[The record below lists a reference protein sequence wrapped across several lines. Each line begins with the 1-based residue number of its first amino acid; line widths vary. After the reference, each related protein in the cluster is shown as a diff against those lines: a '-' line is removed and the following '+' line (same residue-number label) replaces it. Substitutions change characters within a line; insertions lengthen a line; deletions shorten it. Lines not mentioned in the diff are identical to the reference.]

1 MAGTKTNV
9 QKSPS
14 VNTGVNLYPRYQA
27 PQDMSYMKMYTA
39 ANPSAMALPSATEDF
54 MDMLIQSQLQSRA
67 EYLPKAA
74 QLRLEEEMRMAE
86 ELERQRQIE
95 DMEEAQVAQ
104 NLTKAG
110 MAGMQL
116 LKDTGAGGYI
126 MENAPRIIGAIPEA
140 VGQAGGMVRNALGM
154 ESEPMM
160 QPTPMMEQTPLMESE
175 PMPSAPSGGTEEIA
189 PGVSQEV
196 AAQSATPIEGEMTAP
211 EAAVNLPGSQPMT
224 PEQVSNE
231 ALRYKDIIL
240 KTQKAAELAK
250 YHAELAKYHGEE
262 GNEGLAMAYM
272 KQFQEGLEA
281 LPSRE
286 ANLTKGYYNSMMSNP
301 YIYDASGNIS
311 LNPTVP
317 YSTGLAPQFTAKT
330 EDEIMSGGDGGVSSG
345 WGGTGIKAVGFLQGL
360 DKIIRQGDTSPQ
372 SILGTT
378 VSGANLGYDLLGKA
392 GAIDP
397 KSTLGQGV
405 GGALAAVNV
414 LPQAYTTY
422 ENFASGDIGKGIGSG
437 LQTGLAATTAL
448 SQIAPQV
455 LKNTVVGAALPYA
468 QQAAL
473 QHGIRVLGQT
483 ALGMGLKALGGN
495 NPSNELYKLGNV
507 IDYQTGAKNAEG
519 LPFRGLREM
528 GVISKNDERILNY
541 IFNPV
546 GVVLDFLGTWI
557 CTATKKHSKL
567 SAEEEAVMEEL
578 ANYAHA
584 NHKGWMMAYLIHG
597 QKLTNAIEE
606 REENLKEFYDN
617 VREILVKPVVSVF
630 KDNPEQAFQIYFL
643 VVKLLCAKY
652 MPDFE
657 VKEETDGDR

>member
-1 MAGTKTNV
+1 
-9 QKSPS
+9 
-14 VNTGVNLYPRYQA
+14 
-27 PQDMSYMKMYTA
+27 
-39 ANPSAMALPSATEDF
+39 
-54 MDMLIQSQLQSRA
+54 
-67 EYLPKAA
+67 
-74 QLRLEEEMRMAE
+74 
-86 ELERQRQIE
+86 
-95 DMEEAQVAQ
+95 
-104 NLTKAG
+104 
-110 MAGMQL
+110 
-116 LKDTGAGGYI
+116 
-126 MENAPRIIGAIPEA
+126 
-140 VGQAGGMVRNALGM
+140 
-154 ESEPMM
+154 
-160 QPTPMMEQTPLMESE
+160 
-175 PMPSAPSGGTEEIA
+175 
-189 PGVSQEV
+189 
-196 AAQSATPIEGEMTAP
+196 
-211 EAAVNLPGSQPMT
+211 
-224 PEQVSNE
+224 
-231 ALRYKDIIL
+231 
-240 KTQKAAELAK
+240 
-250 YHAELAKYHGEE
+250 
-262 GNEGLAMAYM
+262 
-272 KQFQEGLEA
+272 
-281 LPSRE
+281 
-286 ANLTKGYYNSMMSNP
+286 
-301 YIYDASGNIS
+301 
-311 LNPTVP
+311 
-317 YSTGLAPQFTAKT
+317 
-330 EDEIMSGGDGGVSSG
+330 
-345 WGGTGIKAVGFLQGL
+345 
-360 DKIIRQGDTSPQ
+360 
-372 SILGTT
+372 LGTT

-397 KSTLGQGV
+397 TSTLGQGV

-437 LQTGLAATTAL
+437 LQTGMAA
-448 SQIAPQV
+448 
-455 LKNTVVGAALPYA
+455 VGALQAAAPSVASSLIPTAVSSAIPYA
-468 QQAAL
+468 AY
-473 QHGIRVLGQT
+473 HGIRVLGQT

-507 IDYQTGAKNAEG
+507 IDYQTGAKNVEG

>member
-231 ALRYKDIIL
+231 ALRYKDIML
-240 KTQKAAELAK
+240 KTQKA
-250 YHAELAKYHGEE
+250 AELAKYHGEE
-262 GNEGLAMAYM
+262 GNEGCAMAYM

-345 WGGTGIKAVGFLQGL
+345 WGGTGTKAVGFLQGL

-397 KSTLGQGV
+397 TSTLGQGV

-455 LKNTVVGAALPYA
+455 LTNTVVGAALPYA

-519 LPFRGLREM
+519 LLFAGLREM

-557 CTATKKHSKL
+557 CTATKKHSEL
-567 SAEEEAVMEEL
+567 YAEEEAVMEEL

>member
-110 MAGMQL
+110 MAGIQL

-160 QPTPMMEQTPLMESE
+160 QPTPMMEQTPLMEST

-189 PGVSQEV
+189 PGISQEV

-231 ALRYKDIIL
+231 ALRFKDLML

-250 YHAELAKYHGEE
+250 YHGELAKYHGEE
-262 GNEGLAMAYM
+262 GNEGLAMGNEGLAMAYM

-281 LPSRE
+281 LHSRG

-345 WGGTGIKAVGFLQGL
+345 WGGTGTKAVGFLQGL

-397 KSTLGQGV
+397 TSTLGQGV

-414 LPQAYTTY
+414 LPAAYNTY
-422 ENFASGDIGKGIGSG
+422 ENFASGDIGKGIVSG
-437 LQTGLAATTAL
+437 LQTGMAAVGALQAAAPSVASSLIPTAVTDAVSSAIPYATAL
-448 SQIAPQV
+448 
-455 LKNTVVGAALPYA
+455 GALR
-468 QQAAL
+468 L
-473 QHGIRVLGQT
+473 S
-483 ALGMGLKALGGN
+483 GMGLKALGGN

-507 IDYQTGAKNAEG
+507 IDY
-519 LPFRGLREM
+519 
-528 GVISKNDERILNY
+528 
-541 IFNPV
+541 IFDPV
-546 GVVLDFLGTWI
+546 GVVLDILGTWI

>member
-110 MAGMQL
+110 MAGIQL

-160 QPTPMMEQTPLMESE
+160 QPTPMMEQTPLMEST

-189 PGVSQEV
+189 PGISQEV

-231 ALRYKDIIL
+231 ALRFKDLML

-250 YHAELAKYHGEE
+250 YHAELAKDEIMSGEE

-281 LPSRE
+281 LHSRG

-311 LNPTVP
+311 LNPIGP

-345 WGGTGIKAVGFLQGL
+345 WGGTGTKAVGFLQGL

-397 KSTLGQGV
+397 TSTLGQGV

-414 LPQAYTTY
+414 LPAAYNTY
-422 ENFASGDIGKGIGSG
+422 ENFASGDIGKGIVSG
-437 LQTGLAATTAL
+437 LQTGMAAVGALQAAAPSVASSLIPTAVTDAVSSAIPYATAL
-448 SQIAPQV
+448 
-455 LKNTVVGAALPYA
+455 GALR
-468 QQAAL
+468 L
-473 QHGIRVLGQT
+473 S
-483 ALGMGLKALGGN
+483 GMGLKALGGN

-507 IDYQTGAKNAEG
+507 IDY
-519 LPFRGLREM
+519 
-528 GVISKNDERILNY
+528 
-541 IFNPV
+541 IFDPV
-546 GVVLDFLGTWI
+546 GVVLDILGTWI

>member
-1 MAGTKTNV
+1 
-9 QKSPS
+9 
-14 VNTGVNLYPRYQA
+14 
-27 PQDMSYMKMYTA
+27 
-39 ANPSAMALPSATEDF
+39 
-54 MDMLIQSQLQSRA
+54 
-67 EYLPKAA
+67 
-74 QLRLEEEMRMAE
+74 
-86 ELERQRQIE
+86 
-95 DMEEAQVAQ
+95 
-104 NLTKAG
+104 
-110 MAGMQL
+110 
-116 LKDTGAGGYI
+116 
-126 MENAPRIIGAIPEA
+126 
-140 VGQAGGMVRNALGM
+140 
-154 ESEPMM
+154 
-160 QPTPMMEQTPLMESE
+160 
-175 PMPSAPSGGTEEIA
+175 
-189 PGVSQEV
+189 
-196 AAQSATPIEGEMTAP
+196 
-211 EAAVNLPGSQPMT
+211 
-224 PEQVSNE
+224 
-231 ALRYKDIIL
+231 
-240 KTQKAAELAK
+240 
-250 YHAELAKYHGEE
+250 
-262 GNEGLAMAYM
+262 
-272 KQFQEGLEA
+272 
-281 LPSRE
+281 
-286 ANLTKGYYNSMMSNP
+286 
-301 YIYDASGNIS
+301 
-311 LNPTVP
+311 
-317 YSTGLAPQFTAKT
+317 
-330 EDEIMSGGDGGVSSG
+330 MSGGDGGVSSG

-455 LKNTVVGAALPYA
+455 LTNTVVGAALPYA

>member
-110 MAGMQL
+110 MAGIQL

-160 QPTPMMEQTPLMESE
+160 QPTPMMEQTPLMEST

-231 ALRYKDIIL
+231 ALRFKDLML

-250 YHAELAKYHGEE
+250 YHAELAKYPGEE

-311 LNPTVP
+311 LNPIGP

-345 WGGTGIKAVGFLQGL
+345 WGGTGTKAVGFLQGL

-397 KSTLGQGV
+397 TSTLGQGV

-422 ENFASGDIGKGIGSG
+422 ENFASGDIGKGIVSG
-437 LQTGLAATTAL
+437 LQTGMAA
-448 SQIAPQV
+448 
-455 LKNTVVGAALPYA
+455 VGALQAAAPSVASSLIPTAVSSVSSQAAAPSVASSLIPTAAIPYA
-468 QQAAL
+468 AYP
-473 QHGIRVLGQT
+473 GIRVLGQT
-483 ALGMGLKALGGN
+483 ALG
-495 NPSNELYKLGNV
+495 
-507 IDYQTGAKNAEG
+507 I
-519 LPFRGLREM
+519 LREM

-546 GVVLDFLGTWI
+546 GVVLDILGTWI

>member
-1 MAGTKTNV
+1 M
-9 QKSPS
+9 
-14 VNTGVNLYPRYQA
+14 
-27 PQDMSYMKMYTA
+27 
-39 ANPSAMALPSATEDF
+39 
-54 MDMLIQSQLQSRA
+54 
-67 EYLPKAA
+67 
-74 QLRLEEEMRMAE
+74 
-86 ELERQRQIE
+86 
-95 DMEEAQVAQ
+95 
-104 NLTKAG
+104 
-110 MAGMQL
+110 
-116 LKDTGAGGYI
+116 
-126 MENAPRIIGAIPEA
+126 
-140 VGQAGGMVRNALGM
+140 
-154 ESEPMM
+154 
-160 QPTPMMEQTPLMESE
+160 
-175 PMPSAPSGGTEEIA
+175 
-189 PGVSQEV
+189 
-196 AAQSATPIEGEMTAP
+196 
-211 EAAVNLPGSQPMT
+211 
-224 PEQVSNE
+224 
-231 ALRYKDIIL
+231 L

-250 YHAELAKYHGEE
+250 YHAELAKYPGEE

-345 WGGTGIKAVGFLQGL
+345 WGGTGTKAVGFLQGL

-397 KSTLGQGV
+397 TSTLGQGV

-414 LPQAYTTY
+414 LPAAYNTY
-422 ENFASGDIGKGIGSG
+422 ENFASGDIGKGIVSG
-437 LQTGLAATTAL
+437 LQTGMAAVGALQAAAPSVASSLIPTAVTDAVSSAIPYATAL
-448 SQIAPQV
+448 
-455 LKNTVVGAALPYA
+455 GALR
-468 QQAAL
+468 L
-473 QHGIRVLGQT
+473 S
-483 ALGMGLKALGGN
+483 GMGLKALGGN

-507 IDYQTGAKNAEG
+507 IDY
-519 LPFRGLREM
+519 
-528 GVISKNDERILNY
+528 
-541 IFNPV
+541 IFDPV
-546 GVVLDFLGTWI
+546 GVVLDILGTWI

>member
-231 ALRYKDIIL
+231 ALRYKDIML
-240 KTQKAAELAK
+240 KTQKA
-250 YHAELAKYHGEE
+250 AELAKYHGEE
-262 GNEGLAMAYM
+262 GNEGCAMAYM

-345 WGGTGIKAVGFLQGL
+345 WGGTGTKAVGFLQGL

-397 KSTLGQGV
+397 TSTLGQGV

-455 LKNTVVGAALPYA
+455 LTNTVVGAALPYA
-468 QQAAL
+468 QPAAL

-519 LPFRGLREM
+519 LLFAGLREM

-557 CTATKKHSKL
+557 CTATKKHSEL
-567 SAEEEAVMEEL
+567 YAEEEAVMEEL

>member
-126 MENAPRIIGAIPEA
+126 VENAPRIIGAIPEA

-231 ALRYKDIIL
+231 ALRYKDIML

-250 YHAELAKYHGEE
+250 YHGEE
-262 GNEGLAMAYM
+262 GNVGHAMAYM

-311 LNPTVP
+311 LNPTGP

-345 WGGTGIKAVGFLQGL
+345 WGGTGTKAVGFLQGL

-397 KSTLGQGV
+397 TSTLGQGV

-455 LKNTVVGAALPYA
+455 LTNTVVGAALPYA

>member
-14 VNTGVNLYPRYQA
+14 VNTGANLYPRYQA

-231 ALRYKDIIL
+231 ALRYKDIML
-240 KTQKAAELAK
+240 KTQKA
-250 YHAELAKYHGEE
+250 AELAKYHGEE
-262 GNEGLAMAYM
+262 GNEGHAMAYM

-286 ANLTKGYYNSMMSNP
+286 AKLTKGYYNSMMSNP

-345 WGGTGIKAVGFLQGL
+345 WGGTGTKAVGFLQGL

-397 KSTLGQGV
+397 TSTLGQGV

-455 LKNTVVGAALPYA
+455 LTNTVVGAALPYA

-519 LPFRGLREM
+519 LLFAGLREM

>member
-189 PGVSQEV
+189 PGISQEV

-231 ALRYKDIIL
+231 ALRFKDLML

-250 YHAELAKYHGEE
+250 YHAELAKYHGIEDEIMSGEE

-281 LPSRE
+281 LHSRE

-345 WGGTGIKAVGFLQGL
+345 WGGTGTKAVGFLQGL

-397 KSTLGQGV
+397 TSTLGQGV

-414 LPQAYTTY
+414 LPAAYNTY

-437 LQTGLAATTAL
+437 LQTGMAAVGALQAAAPSVASSLIPKAVTDAVSSAIPYATAL
-448 SQIAPQV
+448 
-455 LKNTVVGAALPYA
+455 GALR
-468 QQAAL
+468 L
-473 QHGIRVLGQT
+473 S
-483 ALGMGLKALGGN
+483 GMGLKALGGN

-507 IDYQTGAKNAEG
+507 IDY
-519 LPFRGLREM
+519 
-528 GVISKNDERILNY
+528 
-541 IFNPV
+541 IFDPV
-546 GVVLDFLGTWI
+546 GVVLDILGTWI